1 MDIGFAYLLHH
12 KLLKKEKKKSFELQF
27 KNNNDITKKYIVCER
42 CGQSYIWCNC
52 NLIIENRDNFLKEN
66 KSYKDL

>member
-1 MDIGFAYLLHH
+1 MDIGFAYLLHY
-12 KLLKKEKKKSFELQF
+12 KLLKKDKKKSFELQF
-27 KNNNDITKKYIVCER
+27 KSNTENIKYIVCER

-52 NLIIENRDNFLKEN
+52 KVIIENRDNFVKEN